1 MKKERKI
8 CLLIIAVTMLFLLTS
23 QTGDVPS
30 YLDNTLEPEM
40 AKNPVQTVLDP
51 TITKAL
57 ADSGLAQRVSLRITH
72 ELSVEEITQLEN
84 QGVTFRKR
92 DGQVVHAGCIY
103 LVEISAP
110 AALDALV
117 SVGYVEQIEAD
128 SDLNNIQLDQ
138 SVSDMGTD
146 LTYTL
151 RDPILES
158 QNITGHGVTIA
169 IIDTG
174 IDWQHPDFYFADGG
188 EYYFRYDAVGGYY
201 IDLNDNSAYDAGEK
215 SYYFDLPGDGGSASV
230 FDPAFDW
237 RITDT
242 NGNGATYDYG
252 IDHAYV
258 ANDLNG
264 NGVLEVGETCL
275 MLETCKIS
283 KIWDQTTGHFYV
295 RGVNLTNPAI
305 NTHVDTNGHGTHV
318 AGTVAGGQF
327 GYRTFVGVAPDA
339 EIMMIKTT
347 FSSLDIID
355 SVIWA
360 VNEGADVISMSI
372 GGYINRPLDGSSSF
386 EQIFDWAYDQG
397 VPSTVSAGNSANDD
411 IHSSTSLPAST
422 ESTIRFQVTS
432 TGQTVVYLTTLWR
445 SPSNSLSLRIQS
457 PYLIIPSPIFSI
469 PLDGSIVNVENNLVS
484 AYRYTSSRNT
494 AYITISI
501 TYQSPL
507 TEVETGIWTLYLNN
521 PAISSEY
528 THTYIYPAGANGMV
542 DYINAAYTVSSPA
555 TADHVIA
562 IASYVTKLGGSSVTL
577 GDISVFSSIG
587 PRIDGLLK
595 PEIAAP
601 GELIMSTDSG
611 DAGGNPGGHVTMQGT
626 SMACP
631 HAAGVLAL
639 EFQCH
644 PAGMPFSSSS
654 LRSDLLMSAD
664 EDAYTGSVPNI
675 FWGYGKIDAY
685 EAVIREEPQT
695 GPVISEVTID
705 EIVLAE
711 YQTVE
716 IVRGESFLLSLQLS
730 EDQSYLDLDVAMEFS
745 EFGEPVAGTIPLA
758 YDTISGRWNVSLTF
772 NPTADLVLYNL
783 TLIADD
789 PLFSANPYTI
799 YVDLLNKLPE
809 IQSVSLNT
817 TSVLRTNTIEFSV
830 DASDYRDLTNL
841 DVLLCLQRPD
851 ASWLNASMTW
861 NGTLFVRTLLF
872 NTTDQLG
879 SWNVYIQV
887 SDQDGGV
894 ITESHGSFV
903 VLNNIPSVS
912 GSLVS
917 GTVSVGDDILIDAV
931 LDDIEDTWLFLR
943 IRLKDSSDVW
953 YNYTIYTNWPSGI
966 FSRPSDGLYPGNYE
980 VYLVVIDDDGASF
993 QIYVDTLSLV
1003 DTSPPTISE
1012 PLDVNYSESD
1022 TGYSIS
1028 WNASDLHPISYVIYL
1043 EGIPVKSGA
1052 WNSSSEFLVIL
1063 VDGLGL
1069 GSHNYTIMVIDIGGN
1084 TAVDTVF
1091 VHVTDGTDP
1100 NIDTP
1105 VDVQYDEFATGYS
1118 IVWNPSDAHPV
1129 SYVIYLEGSPV
1140 KSGAWNSSSEF
1151 LVILVDGLGLGSHNY
1166 TIMVIDIGG
1175 NTAVD
1180 TVFVHVT
1187 DGTDPNIDTPV
1198 DVQYDEFATG
1208 YSIVWNPSDAH
1219 PVSYVIYLE
1228 GSPVKSGA
1236 WNSSA
1241 ETITISVDGHLLG
1254 VYNYTL
1260 LVVDIGGNSATDEVL
1275 VTVVDG
1281 IAPTID
1287 SPADIQYDEFDT
1299 GYSITWD
1306 PSDFHPASY
1315 VIYLNTSFAKSG
1327 VWNITSETIAIT
1339 VDGHELGV
1347 CNYTITVIDVG
1358 GNTAS
1363 DTVFVTVVDGTI
1375 PTIDSPI
1382 DVEYIEGDTGNT
1394 ITWSPTDH
1402 HPLSY
1407 EVFRDGVS
1415 LGSNVWSLPMES
1427 IIVSV
1432 DGLSPGEYNYTIEV
1446 TDVGGNVA
1454 SDTVMVAVTA
1464 ESTTPTTDTTTDT
1477 TTTTSPP
1484 PSDMSAMIIVIV
1496 GAGGAIV
1503 AIIIFLLIKKKKT

>member
-1 MKKERKI
+1 MKKERKL
-8 CLLIIAVTMLFLLTS
+8 CLLIIAFTMLFLLTPQS
-23 QTGDVPS
+23 GDVTS
-30 YLDNTLEPEM
+30 HLDSTLEPEM

-57 ADSGLAQRVSLRITH
+57 ADSGLAQRVSLRTTH
-72 ELSVEEITQLEN
+72 ELNAEEITQLEN

-92 DGQVVHAGCIY
+92 DGQVVQAGCIY

-138 SVSDMGTD
+138 SVSDMGTN
-146 LTYTL
+146 LAYTL

-158 QNITGHGVTIA
+158 QNITGHGVTVA

-188 EYYFRYDAVGGYY
+188 EYYFRFDAVGGYY

-215 SYYFDLPGDGGSASV
+215 SYYFDLPGDGGSVSV

-275 MLETCKIS
+275 MLGTCKIS
-283 KIWDQTTGHFYV
+283 KIWDQTTGNFYV

-327 GYRTFVGVAPDA
+327 GYRTFVGVAPNA
-339 EIMMIKTT
+339 EIMIIKTT

-360 VNEGADVISMSI
+360 VNEGANVISMSI
-372 GGYINRPLDGSSSF
+372 GGYIHRPLDGSSSF

-411 IHSSTSLPAST
+411 IHSLMSLPAST

-469 PLDGSIVNVENNLVS
+469 PLDGSTVNVENNLVS
-484 AYRYTSSRNT
+484 AYRYTSSRDT

-507 TEVETGIWTLYLNN
+507 TEIETGIWTLYLNN
-521 PAISSEY
+521 PAISSQY
-528 THTYIYPAGANGMV
+528 THTYIYPAGANEMV
-542 DYINAAYTVSSPA
+542 DYIDAAYTVSSPA

-611 DAGGNPGGHVTMQGT
+611 DAGGFPGGHVTMQGT

-685 EAVIREEPQT
+685 EAVVRESPDV
-695 GPVISEVTID
+695 GPIISEVTVDDVPIAD
-705 EIVLAE
+705 YHSTEV
-711 YQTVE
+711 
-716 IVRGESFLLSLQLS
+716 VRGEWFTLSVLATD
-730 EDQSYLDLDVAMEFS
+730 DQSYLDLSVIIEYS
-745 EFGEPVAGTIPLA
+745 EAGGPVEGSFPLT
-758 YDTISGRWNVSLTF
+758 YDSASGRWNVSLYATAVAELVTF
-772 NPTADLVLYNL
+772 NFTFIVS
-783 TLIADD
+783 D
-789 PLFSANPYTI
+789 PLFSADPHTVF
-799 YVDLLNKLPE
+799 VDVLNELPTL
-809 IQSVSLNT
+809 QATYLNE
-817 TSVLRTNTIEFSV
+817 TSVLRTQAIEFAV
-830 DASDYRDLTNL
+830 DASDYHDGYNIQ
-841 DVLLCLQRPD
+841 VVLCLQRPD
-851 ASWLNASMTW
+851 TSWLNVSMNW
-861 NGTLFVRTLLF
+861 NGSLFVSSILF
-872 NTTDQLG
+872 NATDQLG
-879 SWNVYIQV
+879 LWNVYVQV

-894 ITESHGSFV
+894 ITESNGSFV
-903 VLNNIPSVS
+903 VLNNVPSVS

-917 GTVSVGDDILIDAV
+917 GTVSIGDDILIDAV
-931 LDDIEDTWLFLR
+931 LDDVEDTWLFLR
-943 IRLKDSSDVW
+943 IRLKDSSNVW
-953 YNYTIYTNWPSGI
+953 YNYTIYTNAAGGI
-966 FSRPSDGLYPGNYE
+966 FSRPSDGLYPGIYE
-980 VYLVVIDDDGASF
+980 AYLVVIDGDGSSF
-993 QIYVDTLSLV
+993 QVYVDALSLV
-1003 DTSPPTISE
+1003 DTAHPTISE

-1028 WNASDLHPISYVIYL
+1028 WNASDLHPTSYIIYL
-1043 EGIPVKSGA
+1043 EGIPVLSGA
-1052 WNSSSEFLVIL
+1052 WNSSSEFFVIS

-1069 GSHNYTIMVIDIGGN
+1069 GSHNYTIVVTDVGGN
-1084 TAVDTVF
+1084 TTSDTVF

-1100 NIDTP
+1100 NIDPP
-1105 VDVQYDEFATGYS
+1105 VDVQYDEFSTGYS

-1129 SYVIYLEGSPV
+1129 SYVIYLEGSTI
-1140 KSGAWNSSSEF
+1140 KSGAWN
-1151 LVILVDGLGLGSHNY
+1151 
-1166 TIMVIDIGG
+1166 T
-1175 NTAVD
+1175 
-1180 TVFVHVT
+1180 
-1187 DGTDPNIDTPV
+1187 
-1198 DVQYDEFATG
+1198 
-1208 YSIVWNPSDAH
+1208 
-1219 PVSYVIYLE
+1219 
-1228 GSPVKSGA
+1228 
-1236 WNSSA
+1236 SA

-1287 SPADIQYDEFDT
+1287 NPADMQYDEFDT

-1306 PSDFHPASY
+1306 PSDFHPANY
-1315 VIYLNTSFAKSG
+1315 VIYLNTSLAQSG
-1327 VWNITSETIAIT
+1327 VWNITSETIT
-1339 VDGHELGV
+1339 VTVVGHELGV
-1347 CNYTITVIDVG
+1347 YNYTITVIDVG

-1382 DVEYIEGDTGNT
+1382 DVEYIEGDTGNA
-1394 ITWSPTDH
+1394 ITWSPTDL

-1407 EVFRDGVS
+1407 EIFRDGVS
-1415 LGSNVWSLPMES
+1415 FGSNVWSLPMES
-1427 IIVSV
+1427 IMVSV
-1432 DGLSPGEYNYTIEV
+1432 DGLSPGEYNYTIVV

-1454 SDTVMVAVTA
+1454 SDTVMVAVTV

-1503 AIIIFLLIKKKKT
+1503 AIIIILLIKKKKT